1 MRVLKF
7 GGTSVG
13 DAANIRKV
21 VEVIRSRAEA
31 APILVFSA
39 MGHTTDALTEI
50 GRAASEGRI
59 GEAAATLSSLR
70 EFHGALVETLL
81 AGRGSGVWSSC
92 APLFDQI
99 EAMARGLA
107 VLEDFSPAVQD
118 RLLGFG
124 EILSTRILCEV
135 LRGDGMPVAWVDAR
149 DVVVTDDRH
158 TQAEPLFEATA
169 ARAVEVLL
177 PLMRSCQIPVTQG
190 FIARSSAGAMT
201 TLGRGGSD
209 FTASL
214 LGAALGAEE
223 IEIWTDVDG
232 IMTADPSLVA
242 GARNIPVM
250 SFQEASELAF
260 FGARVLH
267 PKTLAPAVERG
278 IPVRVLNTARPERP
292 GTVILAAA
300 PPGGGPVKSIAYKED
315 MVVVNLV
322 SARMFKAQGFLRRVF
337 ETLDRHRIAP
347 DLVSTS
353 EVSVALAIT
362 PWPGLDALVA
372 DLRGLGAVGVLT
384 GQAVVAVV
392 GDGLKRTPGIL
403 GQVFKD
409 LDDLRVAMVSEGG
422 SEVAVSFVVGESDLP
437 AVVSRLHRRFFEAE
451 DDRGS

>member
-1 MRVLKF
+1 M
-7 GGTSVG
+7 
-13 DAANIRKV
+13 
-21 VEVIRSRAEA
+21 
-31 APILVFSA
+31 
-39 MGHTTDALTEI
+39 TEI

-177 PLMRSCQIPVTQG
+177 PLVRSCQIPVTQG

-278 IPVRVLNTARPERP
+278 IPVRVLNTARGPSGP
-292 GTVILAAA
+292 G
-300 PPGGGPVKSIAYKED
+300 
-315 MVVVNLV
+315 
-322 SARMFKAQGFLRRVF
+322 R
-337 ETLDRHRIAP
+337 
-347 DLVSTS
+347 
-353 EVSVALAIT
+353 
-362 PWPGLDALVA
+362 
-372 DLRGLGAVGVLT
+372 
-384 GQAVVAVV
+384 
-392 GDGLKRTPGIL
+392 
-403 GQVFKD
+403 
-409 LDDLRVAMVSEGG
+409 
-422 SEVAVSFVVGESDLP
+422 
-437 AVVSRLHRRFFEAE
+437 
-451 DDRGS
+451 